1 LERRGMPISKE
12 TLGHQTL
19 YRLIDPRLG
28 HILGR
33 ATISETSDGIRLH
46 TIYVEPEHRG
56 KGYGDTLMRTILG
69 GVKDKAVTLCTG
81 FGNVPFFKRYDFEVT
96 ETGESLVFM
105 ERKPNTA

>member
-1 LERRGMPISKE
+1 MPIAKE
-12 TLGHQTL
+12 TLGQQTL

-28 HILGR
+28 HTLGK
-33 ATISETSDGIRLH
+33 ATISETAEGIRLH

-56 KGYGDTLMRTILG
+56 KGYGGTLMRTILK
-69 GVKDKAVTLCTG
+69 GVKDKPVTLCTG

-96 ETGESLVFM
+96 EMGESLVFM